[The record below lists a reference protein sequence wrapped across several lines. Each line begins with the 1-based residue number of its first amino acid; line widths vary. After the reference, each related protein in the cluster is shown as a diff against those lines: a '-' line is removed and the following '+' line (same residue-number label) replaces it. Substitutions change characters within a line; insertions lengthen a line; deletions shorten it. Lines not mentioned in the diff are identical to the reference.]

1 VGQKVNPIG
10 FRIPV
15 TKDWKSRWYAP
26 KAQFGPQLQED
37 LRIRERLKA
46 ELQNASVSKV
56 IIERFTKR
64 IRVTIFTSR
73 PGVVIGGNFNQ
84 PLGAKEDRNARKA
97 TGADTKKGAGLDK
110 LKEIISSV
118 AADKEILV
126 DVKEVRCPE
135 MDAQLVAD
143 GVAQQL
149 VRRVAFRRAMK
160 RAIQTA
166 MDKGADGIRIRCSG
180 RLNGAELAR
189 TEQYKDG
196 KVPLHTL
203 RADID
208 YGFSEA
214 HTLAGLIGI
223 KVWICKPQNWEEKK
237 NAFNAQTRR
246 SPKGAARRPRGNRE
260 PQQ

>member
-10 FRIPV
+10 FRLPV
-15 TKDWKSRWYAP
+15 TKDWKSRWFAR
-26 KAQFGPQLQED
+26 KMQFGPLLQED
-37 LRIRERLKA
+37 LRIREHLAEKLK
-46 ELQNASVSKV
+46 NASVSKV
-56 IIERFTKR
+56 LIERFGKR

-73 PGVVIGGNFNQ
+73 PGVIVSGNFSQQ
-84 PLGAKEDRNARKA
+84 PGAREERSARRV
-97 TGADTKKGAGLDK
+97 DTKKGAGLD
-110 LKEIISSV
+110 EIKGGLAKI
-118 AADKEILV
+118 APDKEILLEI
-126 DVKEVRCPE
+126 KEVRVPE
-135 MDAQLVAD
+135 VDAQLVSD
-143 GVAQQL
+143 SIAQQL
-149 VRRVAFRRAMK
+149 MRRIAFRRAMK

-166 MDKGADGIRIRCSG
+166 MEKGADGIRIRCSG

-214 HTLAGLIGI
+214 ETLTGLIGI
-223 KVWICKPQNWEEKK
+223 KVWICKPQNWEETR
-237 NAFNAQTRR
+237 NATNAKTRR
-246 SPKGAARRPRGNRE
+246 TPKGATRRPRGNRE